1 MSTSYSQKIFN
12 NTPMKIK
19 LNADRTKRRLNNFL
33 FVCFI
38 FIHLNP

>member
-19 LNADRTKRRLNNFL
+19 LNADRDEKK
-33 FVCFI
+33 VE
-38 FIHLNP
+38 